1 MFKVLRDWIQRYFSD
16 EEAVVLAVLL
26 ILAFTAVLT
35 LGGMLAPVL
44 AGMVLAYLMQG
55 LVVTLERLRVPG
67 GAAVGLVFALFMG
80 LLLVFIVVVVP
91 LLWHQLITLFN
102 ELPGMLAKWQS
113 LLLLL
118 PERYPHLVSDEQ
130 VLQAIEAARGE
141 IGKFGQW
148 ALTFSLSS
156 LPLLVNI
163 MIYLVLV
170 PILVFFFLKDRV
182 MIGEWVRGYLPR
194 ERALITRVAQEMN
207 RQIAN
212 YIRGKV
218 IEIVICGGVTYIAFV
233 ALGLNYA
240 ALLALLVGVSVVVP
254 YVGAVVVTVP
264 VLLIALFQW
273 GWSDQFIYLMAVYGI
288 IQTLDGNVLVPLLF
302 SEAVNL
308 HPVAIICAV
317 LLFGG
322 LWGFWGVFFA
332 IPLATLFKAVLDAW
346 PRKEPVVAPL
356 L

>member
-67 GAAVGLVFALFMG
+67 GVAVGLVFALFMG

-130 VLQAIEAARGE
+130 VLRAIEVARGE

-170 PILVFFFLKDRV
+170 PILVFFFLKDRT
-182 MIGEWVRGYLPR
+182 MIGQWVRGYLPR
-194 ERALITRVAQEMN
+194 ERALITRVAHEMN

-218 IEIVICGGVTYIAFV
+218 IEIFICGGVTYIAFV
-233 ALGLNYA
+233 VLELNYA
-240 ALLALLVGVSVVVP
+240 ALLALLVGISVVVP

-264 VLLIALFQW
+264 VFLIALFQW
-273 GWSDQFIYLMAVYGI
+273 GWSDQFIYLMAVYGV

-346 PRKEPVVAPL
+346 PRKEPEVSPL